1 MSSVAH
7 VGIAYTGTIISY
19 THDGNKCIHD
29 DIVGMHVAVERVYM
43 HHGKLSMHDGIILL
57 YMHDGTSCMH
67 TA

>member
-19 THDGNKCIHD
+19 THDGNKCIHN
-29 DIVGMHVAVERVYM
+29 DIVGMHVAVEHVL
-43 HHGKLSMHDGIILL
+43 HHGKLSMHDGIL
-57 YMHDGTSCMH
+57 YMHDGTLCMH